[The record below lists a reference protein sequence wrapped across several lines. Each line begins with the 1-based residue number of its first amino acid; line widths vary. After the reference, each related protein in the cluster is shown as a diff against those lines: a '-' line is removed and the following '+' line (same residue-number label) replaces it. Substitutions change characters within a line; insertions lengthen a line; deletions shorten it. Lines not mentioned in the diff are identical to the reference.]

1 MSKRQRKWVFLSV
14 LWLFSVVVFLLMRS
28 RYDEYWFGENLV
40 ELLVVGIAPLL
51 LGWGIAWVRSA
62 EEPTLK

>member
-1 MSKRQRKWVFLSV
+1 MNKRQRKWVFLSV

>member
-1 MSKRQRKWVFLSV
+1 
-14 LWLFSVVVFLLMRS
+14 LFSVVVFLLMRS

-62 EEPTLK
+62 EEPT

>member
-51 LGWGIAWVRSA
+51 LGWSIAWVRGA

>member
-1 MSKRQRKWVFLSV
+1 MNKRQRKWVFLSV
-14 LWLFSVVVFLLMRS
+14 LWLFSVVMFLLMRS

-51 LGWGIAWVRSA
+51 LGWVLLGSGVQKSR
-62 EEPTLK
+62 L

>member
-1 MSKRQRKWVFLSV
+1 MSKRQRKWVFLTV

-51 LGWGIAWVRSA
+51 LGWGIAWVRGA

>member
-51 LGWGIAWVRSA
+51 LGWGIAWVRGA
-62 EEPTLK
+62 EEPTLR

>member
-1 MSKRQRKWVFLSV
+1 MNKRQRKWVFLSV

-40 ELLVVGIAPLL
+40 ELLVVGMAPLL
-51 LGWGIAWVRSA
+51 LGWGIAWVRGA

>member
-1 MSKRQRKWVFLSV
+1 MNKRQRKWVFLSV

-62 EEPTLK
+62 EEPT

>member
-51 LGWGIAWVRSA
+51 LGWGIAWVRGA